1 MNKEIYIKALP
12 KCTDID
18 TLYIIV
24 HGNHVGNMIRV
35 NHKQKLLLE
44 DAHKYIGKGAINKN
58 CKSCLAKASQVIY
71 AYIEQYIPATTYER
85 VEKKVTKKKV
95 VKKAEPWQEKAM
107 KAAFVDDDNLKA
119 ILNDFEP
126 GEIIVSNLKWA
137 DLKKYATSKGVKV
150 YKKNREQI
158 LKELGV

>member
-95 VKKAEPWQEKAM
+95 INKAGIKTVEFLDEAKKVFDIDKLDLTESPKDM
-107 KAAFVDDDNLKA
+107 
-119 ILNDFEP
+119 
-126 GEIIVSNLKWA
+126 KWA
-137 DLKKYATSKGVKV
+137 QLKKYATSKGVSV